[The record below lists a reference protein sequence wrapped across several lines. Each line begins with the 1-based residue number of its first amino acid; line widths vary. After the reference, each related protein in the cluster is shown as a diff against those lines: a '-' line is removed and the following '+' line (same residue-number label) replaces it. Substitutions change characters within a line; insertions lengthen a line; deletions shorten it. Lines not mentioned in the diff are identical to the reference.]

1 MDDSLQNT
9 YWVFGF
15 EPYSATSTWKKLDN
29 FINSLCLSF
38 LSSNKEM
45 MSLPHRVIMKTERI
59 NTCTCLNEY
68 LLVNAQKAIYGENI
82 DSSIQ

>member
-1 MDDSLQNT
+1 
-9 YWVFGF
+9 
-15 EPYSATSTWKKLDN
+15 
-29 FINSLCLSF
+29 
-38 LSSNKEM
+38 